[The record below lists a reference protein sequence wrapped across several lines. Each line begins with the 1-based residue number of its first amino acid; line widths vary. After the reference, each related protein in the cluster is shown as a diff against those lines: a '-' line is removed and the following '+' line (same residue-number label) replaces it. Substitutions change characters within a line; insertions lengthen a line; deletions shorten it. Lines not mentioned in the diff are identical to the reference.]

1 MTDHKTALHK
11 TALVTGGTRGIG
23 AAISKYLQKHGY
35 HVIANYHSND
45 DAAHAFKA
53 ETSCDVVKFDVSKFA
68 DVQSKVAEIVAAHG
82 PLHIVVNNAGIT
94 KDGFLHKM
102 SEEDWDSVIDTN
114 LKSVFNVCRAIV
126 PVMREQNFGRIINIS
141 SINAQKGQIGQA
153 NYCAAK
159 AGLIGFTKALALE
172 GARKN
177 ITANVICPGY
187 IETDM
192 TGAIAADI
200 LTEIIKSIPAG
211 RMGKPDEIGSL
222 VAYLASKDAAFITGA
237 VFSAN
242 GGQYLA

>member
-1 MTDHKTALHK
+1 MTDHK

-35 HVIANYHSND
+35 KVIANYYSND
-45 DAAHAFKA
+45 ENAQKFKA
-53 ETSCDVVKFDVSKFA
+53 ETGVELAKFN
-68 DVQSKVAEIVAAHG
+68 VAKYAEVEKNIAELVTTHG
-82 PLHIVVNNAGIT
+82 PIHILVNNAGIT

-102 SEEDWDSVIDTN
+102 SEDDWDSVIETN
-114 LKSVFNVCRAIV
+114 LKSAFNLCRAVV
-126 PVMREQNFGRIINIS
+126 PVMREQDFGRIINIS
-141 SINAQKGQIGQA
+141 SINAQKGQFGQT

-192 TGAIAADI
+192 TSAIPADV

-211 RMGKPDEIGSL
+211 RMGRPEEIGSL
-222 VAYLASKDAAFITGA
+222 VAYLASEEASYITGA

>member
-1 MTDHKTALHK
+1 MTEHK

-35 HVIANYHSND
+35 KVIANYHSND
-45 DAAHAFKA
+45 DAANAFKA
-53 ETSCDVVKFDVSKFA
+53 DTGCDIVKFDVSKF
-68 DVQSKVAEIVAAHG
+68 DVVQTNVAQIVETHG
-82 PLHIVVNNAGIT
+82 PIHILVNNAGIT

-102 SEEDWDSVIDTN
+102 AEGDWDNVIETN
-114 LKSVFNVCRAIV
+114 LKSAFNLCRAIV
-126 PVMREQNFGRIINIS
+126 PVMREQEFGRIINIS
-141 SINAQKGQIGQA
+141 SINAQKGQFGQA

-192 TGAIAADI
+192 TGAIPADV

-222 VAYLASKDAAFITGA
+222 VAYLASEDAAFITGA
-237 VFSAN
+237 VLSAN